1 MNIEDQKLDPYQRL
15 KSILNDGH
23 ESLTT
28 QASENLDKLLGTENK
43 KQTLA
48 DKIADFIRKIDGLI
62 FSRSKNIYN
71 TKYNRRK

>member
-1 MNIEDQKLDPYQRL
+1 MNTEDQKLAPYQRL

-28 QASENLDKLLGTENK
+28 QANKNLDQLLGTVDK

-48 DKIADFIRKIDGLI
+48 DKISDFIRKIDGLI

-71 TKYNRRK
+71 TKYNHRK